1 MWKHSEIPDFKSFD
15 GKQMSTLVQTPPTVA
30 GRPLRAPS
38 ERLIG
43 DVRAAW
49 RRSVL
54 LRALVWAP
62 ALFAACAVLLVLV
75 DLVVPLRAVLRETL
89 RWLPLLLGGGFAA
102 WSIYRVVSP
111 PPPRRFALL
120 AEERI
125 PALENRLLTAFDL
138 AETMPD
144 GVVGRAFV
152 AEAERRM
159 QTLGVRGVASAR
171 VRLPSI
177 ILVSSLAVAGLFA
190 LVFPSAAAETWT
202 RWMAP
207 ADAYASKW
215 TEVRAETLP
224 NVATPPIPMFDEF
237 RWTVRP
243 PAYSGLQAQE
253 GRGDEPISAL
263 PGSVIRLRSRFPDRW
278 DAVRAQAIGGAA
290 LGVRRAGEEWIV
302 EYTLPADARGLSLE
316 AMAEGGVIDRR
327 IVPLV
332 PLPDQAP
339 DVQLLSPAEDL
350 VLASGAGRITLRAT
364 AADDYGIGAF
374 DLHWTHSSGS
384 GESYEFKEGDWAFGR
399 VDRNGK
405 SATGELV
412 IDLASLGLQP
422 GDMMH
427 VRAVARDRNDVTGPG
442 ESVSRTR
449 IIRIARPEELDQ
461 INTDIGAPAEL
472 PKDPLMS
479 QRMIILMTERLVR
492 ERSGL
497 SRADLTRRSSEIA
510 QHQARLRA
518 IVGEQIYIREA
529 DALQAEGAELPG
541 FVEQGGGAAH
551 AGEEHGGQEAN
562 APLTPEEVLEAA
574 DEATGQGRPEEF
586 AHVHDEAAVID
597 INRDLVLLHNLM
609 WSSEQELSSVRPDS
623 SLPWQRQALALI
635 QRLNQAERIYPRGDV
650 RVDPVNVAEARGQG
664 KMDDV
669 GPAARSAGGALP
681 SLLPLLAELDRVA
694 AGVGRRP
701 PRESSLAISNLAA
714 RTLGEATADREAAA
728 LIARAANEAGT
739 GRADRARDLLRRA
752 RERLSPPAG
761 AAARPL
767 PSTADPAA
775 AEYFRR
781 IGRGG

>member
-1 MWKHSEIPDFKSFD
+1 
-15 GKQMSTLVQTPPTVA
+15 MSTLVQSPPTAA

-43 DVRAAW
+43 GVRAAW

-54 LRALVWAP
+54 LRALAWAP
-62 ALFAACAVLLVLV
+62 ALLATSAVLLVLA
-75 DLVVPLRAVLRETL
+75 DLLVPFRAVLRETL

-102 WSIYRVVSP
+102 YALYRVLNP

-138 AETMPD
+138 ADAMPD
-144 GVVGRAFV
+144 GIVGRAFV

-159 QTLGVRGVASAR
+159 KAVDVLGVAPAPVRTPAILLGAS
-171 VRLPSI
+171 V
-177 ILVSSLAVAGLFA
+177 AVAGLFA
-190 LVFPSAAAETWT
+190 LAFPAAAAEAWT
-202 RWMAP
+202 RWTDP
-207 ADAYASKW
+207 KDAYASKW
-215 TEVRAETLP
+215 EEVRAETLP
-224 NVATPPIPMFDEF
+224 AVATPPMPTFDEF
-237 RWTVRP
+237 RWTIQP
-243 PAYSGLQAQE
+243 PAYSGLDAQE

-263 PGSVIRLRSRFPDRW
+263 PGSVIRLRSRFPARW
-278 DAVRAQAIGGAA
+278 DGVRAAAIGGAA

-316 AMAEGGVIDRR
+316 AMAEGGVVDRR

-339 DVQLLSPAEDL
+339 DVALVLPAEDM
-350 VLASGAGRITLRAT
+350 VLAGATGRVTLRAT
-364 AADDYGIGAF
+364 AADDYGLGTF

-399 VDRNGK
+399 VDRAGK
-405 SATGELV
+405 TATGELV
-412 IDLASLGLQP
+412 IDLAALGLQP

-449 IIRIARPEELDQ
+449 IIRIARPDEMDQ
-461 INTDIGAPAEL
+461 VNTDVGLPAEL

-479 QRMIILMTERLVR
+479 QRMIILMTERLQR
-492 ERSGL
+492 ERP
-497 SRADLTRRSSEIA
+497 RLTREVLTSRSLEIA

-518 IVGEQIYIREA
+518 IVGEQIYVREA
-529 DALQAEGAELPG
+529 DALQAQGAELPT
-541 FVEQGGGAAH
+541 FVESSEAGGHEEH
-551 AGEEHGGQEAN
+551 AGEAGHAEEG
-562 APLTPEEVLEAA
+562 PPSPEEILEQAS
-574 DEATGQGRPEEF
+574 EATGGGTAEEF
-586 AHVHDEAAVID
+586 AHRHDEAAVID
-597 INRDLVLLHNLM
+597 VNRDLILLHNLM
-609 WSSEQELSSVRPDS
+609 WSSEQELEGIQPDS
-623 SLPWQRQALALI
+623 SLPWQYEALRLI
-635 QRLNQAERIYPRGDV
+635 QKLNQADRIYPRGDV
-650 RVDPVNVAEARGQG
+650 RVDPINAAEARGQG

-669 GPAARSAGGALP
+669 GPAARTAGASLP
-681 SLLPLLAELDRVA
+681 SLLPLLAELDRVS
-694 AGVGRRP
+694 AGLGARP

-714 RTLGEATADREAAA
+714 RALGEATADREAAA
-728 LIARAANEAGT
+728 LVARAANEAGA

-752 RERLSPPAG
+752 RERLAPPAG
-761 AAARPL
+761 AVARPL

-775 AEYFRR
+775 AEYYRR
-781 IGRGG
+781 IGRGQ